1 MQPAECLPDSIS
13 PKTDLLTYERAPYLE
28 SDKWKI
34 MKRLLMIALL
44 SIVAV
49 SASARSVRS
58 VDPYADS
65 IAVEKMRA
73 RMNEIRQYR
82 PTVALVLSGG
92 GAKGAAHVG
101 VIRYIE
107 ELGIPVDM
115 VLGTSMGG
123 LIGGLYSLGYTVEQM
138 DSLVSNMDWNW
149 ALSDRLARKY
159 ITYSDLKYKEKYLL
173 SIPFFYEKDY
183 YRMMRADENRF
194 DAAHSRDI
202 LHVGADNED
211 GADFLKKNLLGSLPA
226 GYIYGQNVSN
236 LISSLTIGYQDHMSF
251 QDFPI
256 PFVCVAADMVSG
268 KAKIWHEGKINDA
281 MRSTMS
287 IPGMFAPVRVDGMV
301 LVDGGLRDNYPT
313 ALAREMGAD
322 IIIGVDLSDTR
333 RTYTDINNIGDIISQ
348 GVDMLMREAL
358 EYNVNV
364 PDVKIKP
371 QLKGYGMMS
380 FDPVSIDTIK
390 ARGFEAA
397 REQDSLLREVAA
409 RTRVGYIKTPKPS
422 AYDFESDSLVIADVE
437 IKGVLPREEE
447 LLEKRLHLKFG
458 QKISKEDLNDIV
470 AKIYGTQAY
479 DYVTYELLGE
489 SEPFKLV
496 LKCRKGPVHQLGIG
510 VRADTEEIVSVLLNL
525 GLNAHKLHGHV
536 YDFSAKISANPY
548 MQFHW
553 SYDLPKMPT
562 INALASLRW
571 TDMNM
576 LDFGTS
582 HLSLSYLCAR
592 QEFFL
597 SNMKWKR
604 LDFKAGL
611 RNEVYDVRNVSS
623 SEILGDYDF
632 SQLTNDFVSLYMDAR
647 TDTFDDGYFPE
658 RGVNAGLS
666 YSWTFGGF
674 PHSFNNFQVIRAD
687 ARTVCPIT
695 DRLAFIPSFNFRFL
709 LGEDIPV
716 AYFNAV
722 GGSLAGR
729 YIDQQMPFLG
739 VTNLVPMKNMLTIYR
754 ADIRFTLARNHYLT
768 GTVNYARDCDSFKYY
783 ADGPGYTGVAL
794 EYAFDTIFGPLSANV
809 HWSDL
814 TGKVGF
820 YLSAGYSF

>member
-1 MQPAECLPDSIS
+1 MKRFVAIVLILG
-13 PKTDLLTYERAPYLE
+13 LLTFI
-28 SDKWKI
+28 S
-34 MKRLLMIALL
+34 
-44 SIVAV
+44 
-49 SASARSVRS
+49 SARTARGI
-58 VDPYADS
+58 DPKADS
-65 IAVEKMRA
+65 VAIVKMKN
-73 RMNEIRQYR
+73 RMADIRQYR

-123 LIGGLYSLGYTVEQM
+123 LVGALYSLGYSVDQM
-138 DSLVSNMDWNW
+138 DSLMRNMDWNW
-149 ALSDRLARKY
+149 ALSDKLSRKY
-159 ITYSDLKYKEKYLL
+159 ITYSDLKYKEKYML
-173 SIPFFYEKDY
+173 SIPFFYERDY

-194 DAAHSRDI
+194 DPVHRQDI

-211 GADFLKKNLLGSLPA
+211 GTEFLKKNLLGSLPS

-236 LISSLTIGYQDHMSF
+236 LISSLTIGYQDPMSF

-322 IIIGVDLSDTR
+322 IIIGVDLSENR

-348 GVDMLMREAL
+348 GVDMLMRESL
-358 EYNVNV
+358 DRNIDI

-371 QLKGYGMMS
+371 RLKGYGIMS
-380 FDPVSIDTIK
+380 FDARSIDTIMV
-390 ARGFEAA
+390 RGMEAA
-397 REQDSLLREVAA
+397 QAQDSLLRKVAQLTDTGYSKA
-409 RTRVGYIKTPKPS
+409 RKPS
-422 AYDFESDSLVIADVE
+422 AFGFETDSLVIADVE

-447 LLEKRLHLKFG
+447 LLEKRLNLKFG

-470 AKIYGTQAY
+470 ARIYGTQSY
-479 DYVTYELLGE
+479 DYVTYELLGD

-496 LKCRKGPVHQLGIG
+496 LNCRKGPIHQLGLG

-525 GLNAHKLHGHV
+525 GFNAHKLHGHI
-536 YDFSAKISANPY
+536 YDISGKISANPY
-548 MQFHW
+548 FQFQW

-562 INALASLRW
+562 INAKAAIRW
-571 TDMNM
+571 TDLNM
-576 LDFGTS
+576 LNFGTND
-582 HLSLSYLCAR
+582 LSLRYLCAK
-592 QEFFL
+592 QEVFM
-597 SNMKWKR
+597 SNIKWNR
-604 LDFKAGL
+604 FDIKAGI
-611 RNEVYDVRNVSS
+611 RNEIFDIRNIKS
-623 SEILGDYDF
+623 SEIIGDYDF
-632 SQLTNDFVSLYMDAR
+632 DQLSNDFVSLYLDAR
-647 TDTFDDGYFPE
+647 TDTFDDGYFPKQ
-658 RGVNAGLS
+658 GVNAGVS
-666 YSWTFGGF
+666 YAWTFAGF
-674 PHSFNNFQVIRAD
+674 PHRFNNFHTLQAD
-687 ARTVCPIT
+687 ARTVIPVGEVF
-695 DRLAFIPSFNFRFL
+695 AFIPSFNLRFL
-709 LGEDIPV
+709 FGKDVPV
-716 AYFNAV
+716 AYFNAI
-722 GGSLAGR
+722 GGSLPGR

-739 VTNLVPMKNMLTIYR
+739 VTNLHAMDNILTIYR
-754 ADIRFTLARNHYLT
+754 ADFRFTLARNHYLT
-768 GTVNYARDCDSFKYY
+768 GTINYARDSDLLKNYPY
-783 ADGPGYTGVAL
+783 GPGYTGVAL
-794 EYAFDTIFGPLSANV
+794 EYSFDTIFGPLSANV